1 MSLIFWLKE
10 SFAGFFREK
19 GSAFVSFF
27 VSTFFFLI
35 FAIFLLVTYN
45 LYTFTQ
51 KVKQKME
58 IDVYVAE
65 GLTDKENEELRS
77 KIIKIEGVEG
87 TIFRTKEKALQE
99 LKNYLGKD
107 ILEGLESNPLPSS
120 WVVKLKPAYQNLEKM
135 QKISSQIAK
144 LKGVEETDYGKFWVE
159 KMDQLF
165 EIFLW
170 VNLVLGILIISGSLF
185 LMIHTLRTIRQ
196 SKAEELT
203 LLNLLGAEKGFLRK
217 VFIFEGVMHGGV
229 CAFFSLLILYILH
242 RLFIYFGFEL
252 SFLSLSLSVAFVFF
266 GFLLGG
272 SAGLLSGGKKL
283 S

>member
-1 MSLIFWLKE
+1 MSLVFWLKE

-19 GSAFVSFF
+19 GSAFISFF
-27 VSTFFFLI
+27 VNTFFFLI

-87 TIFRTKEKALQE
+87 AIFRTKEKALQE

-120 WVVKLKPAYQNLEKM
+120 WVVKLKPAYP
-135 QKISSQIAK
+135 
-144 LKGVEETDYGKFWVE
+144 D
-159 KMDQLF
+159 
-165 EIFLW
+165 
-170 VNLVLGILIISGSLF
+170 
-185 LMIHTLRTIRQ
+185 
-196 SKAEELT
+196 SKAQR
-203 LLNLLGAEKGFLRK
+203 GGGDRLRK
-217 VFIFEGVMHGGV
+217 VLGRKNRSTFRNLPLGK
-229 CAFFSLLILYILH
+229 FSF
-242 RLFIYFGFEL
+242 RDSDNFGL
-252 SFLSLSLSVAFVFF
+252 FVFDDPY
-266 GFLLGG
+266 L
-272 SAGLLSGGKKL
+272 KNCPPV
-283 S
+283 